1 MFNNI
6 PARQLLLHLFLLI
19 ATLVT
24 TFLAGSNLGFGLAS
38 GLAFSLTLILILGA
52 HEMGHYLMTRK
63 WGVSATLP
71 YFIPAPPPFIAGTFG
86 AFIKMKSPIS
96 NRRVLLEIGAAGPI
110 AGFVVCIPA
119 LIIGLTL
126 SEVREPQ
133 FQFIEFSFGSSIILS
148 LLTNLVLGA
157 TPENADIILHPIA
170 FAGWIGLFIT
180 ALNLLPIGQLDGG
193 HIIYAL
199 FKNNHQIISKIAFV
213 ILIPLGYFL
222 WQGWFIWAA
231 IVAIFGFRHPPLID
245 ELTPLTNQE
254 KKIGLICIA
263 IFVITFIPS
272 PVVF

>member
-1 MFNNI
+1 MFSHI
-6 PARQLLLHLFLLI
+6 PRRQLLLHFFLLI
-19 ATLVT
+19 ATLIT
-24 TFLAGSNLGFGLAS
+24 TFLAG
-38 GLAFSLTLILILGA
+38 GLAFGVTLILILGA

-86 AFIKMKSPIS
+86 AFIKMRSPIP

-110 AGFVVCIPA
+110 AGFVVCVPS

-126 SEVREPQ
+126 SEVREPGLPM
-133 FQFIEFSFGSSIILS
+133 EFSFGSSIALS
-148 LLTNLVLGA
+148 FLSKMVLGVS
-157 TPENADIILHPIA
+157 PDNADIFLHPIA

-199 FKNNHQIISKIAFV
+199 FEKNHKIVSKATFIT
-213 ILIPLGYFL
+213 LIPLGYFF
-222 WQGWFIWAA
+222 WQGWFIWAV

-245 ELTPLTNQE
+245 ESVALTNHE
-254 KKIGLICIA
+254 KKIGLISIA
-263 IFVITFIPS
+263 IFVVTFIPS
-272 PVVF
+272 PIIF

>member
-1 MFNNI
+1 MLDNI

-19 ATLVT
+19 ATLIT
-24 TFLAGSNLGFGLAS
+24 TFLAG
-38 GLAFSLTLILILGA
+38 GLAFGITLILILGA
-52 HEMGHYLMTRK
+52 HEMGHYLMTRR

-86 AFIKMKSPIS
+86 AFIKMRSPIP

-133 FQFIEFSFGSSIILS
+133 FQPGFSFGSSLLLS
-148 LLTNLVLGA
+148 FLTKIVLGVS
-157 TPENADIILHPIA
+157 PENADIILHPIA

-199 FKNNHQIISKIAFV
+199 FESNHQIISKIAFI
-213 ILIPLGYFL
+213 ILLPLGYFF
-222 WQGWFIWAA
+222 WHGWFVWAA

-245 ELTPLTNQE
+245 ESVSITKAE
-254 KKIGLICIA
+254 RKIGVISIA
-263 IFVITFIPS
+263 IFVLTFIPA
-272 PVVF
+272 PIVF

>member
-1 MFNNI
+1 MFSQI
-6 PARQLLLHLFLLI
+6 PPRQLLLHFFLLI

-24 TFLAGSNLGFGLAS
+24 TFLAG
-38 GLAFSLTLILILGA
+38 GLAFGITLILILGA
-52 HEMGHYLMTRK
+52 HEMGHYIITRK
-63 WGVSATLP
+63 WGMSATLP

-86 AFIKMKSPIS
+86 AFIKMKSPIP

-126 SEVREPQ
+126 SEIREPE
-133 FQFIEFSFGSSIILS
+133 FQMGFSFGSSLALS
-148 LLTNLVLGA
+148 FLTYMVMGV
-157 TPENADIILHPIA
+157 TPENANIVLHPIA

-199 FKNNHQIISKIAFV
+199 FEKNYRVISKIAFI
-213 ILIPLGYFL
+213 ILLPLGYFF
-222 WQGWFIWAA
+222 WQGWFLWAA

-245 ELTPLTNQE
+245 ETTPLTYQDR
-254 KKIGLICIA
+254 KLGLISIA
-263 IFVITFIPS
+263 IFVVTFIPA
-272 PVVF
+272 PIIF

>member
-1 MFNNI
+1 MFSHI
-6 PARQLLLHLFLLI
+6 PRRQLLLHFFLLI
-19 ATLVT
+19 ATLIT
-24 TFLAGSNLGFGLAS
+24 TFWAG
-38 GLAFSLTLILILGA
+38 GLAFGVTLILILGA

-86 AFIKMKSPIS
+86 AFIKMRSPIP

-126 SEVREPQ
+126 SEVGEPN
-133 FQFIEFSFGSSIILS
+133 FELGFSFGSSIALS
-148 LLTNLVLGA
+148 FLTKMVLGVS
-157 TPENADIILHPIA
+157 PENADIVLHPIA

-199 FKNNHQIISKIAFV
+199 FEKNYQIISKITFI
-213 ILIPLGYFL
+213 ILIPLGYFS

-231 IVAIFGFRHPPLID
+231 IVAVFGFRHPPLID
-245 ELTPLTNQE
+245 ESIPLTSQD
-254 KKIGLICIA
+254 KKIGLISIA
-263 IFVITFIPS
+263 IFVVTFIPA
-272 PVVF
+272 PIIILR